1 MCICSLFICDG
12 HLGGF
17 YLSAVMNCAAMNIHV
32 QVFPWTCFPFLGLY
46 VGVKV
51 LSHMVTPCLTFS
63 ETAKLISKMMASA
76 HIPTSHV

>member
-1 MCICSLFICDG
+1 MLTLLST
-12 HLGGF
+12 GG
-17 YLSAVMNCAAMNIHV
+17 YLSCFPLLDTVNCAAMNIHV